1 MQGEGAPPRPV
12 AAAAHWILSPLSA
25 AALLRYAA
33 WRPLLVTQ
41 PDCPTAWAA
50 VQPVQTAPIS
60 MGRSSCVSWVA
71 GERVPGIQRNN
82 GGSVREQHFR
92 GARCCALGI
101 AARDRVPPATAAR
114 QLRSKNLPPRPRCPS
129 LRWAMAPSGVRSS
142 ARHICKSLSRARH
155 PTPRRNDSHSHTR
168 RDKRHS
174 HGPTQRRENTRR
186 ELTDILVEEVR
197 HPTQ

>member
-60 MGRSSCVSWVA
+60 MGRSSCVSWVDGKGFLGSRGTMGGA
-71 GERVPGIQRNN
+71 SANSISGAPDVAPWASLPETACHLQPPLGSFEAKTYRHDRGVPPCDGRWLPRASAQVQDIFAKAFLARVIPRHGGTTATPTLGGINVTR
-82 GGSVREQHFR
+82 
-92 GARCCALGI
+92 
-101 AARDRVPPATAAR
+101 AARHSAGKIHAG
-114 QLRSKNLPPRPRCPS
+114 NLPTS
-129 LRWAMAPSGVRSS
+129 
-142 ARHICKSLSRARH
+142 
-155 PTPRRNDSHSHTR
+155 
-168 RDKRHS
+168 
-174 HGPTQRRENTRR
+174 
-186 ELTDILVEEVR
+186 
-197 HPTQ
+197 